1 MASAVPSP
9 PSATGRR
16 SISRGLAAGQ
26 PSRQPS
32 AKASAAWAA
41 ERVPLNLSGA
51 ISTCIERE
59 ERSFSRVTVWSAPG
73 TGPTTPAWLP
83 GTDPDHCRPPR
94 NDLHQHANLI
104 VYVGEVIGH
113 GAVAVA

>member
-16 SISRGLAAGQ
+16 SISRGLSAGQ

-59 ERSFSRVTVWSAPG
+59 ERSFAKCVGKGGVNRSGVSQRECAWKNGRSRNKLGRLGLNVQFG
-73 TGPTTPAWLP
+73 
-83 GTDPDHCRPPR
+83 
-94 NDLHQHANLI
+94 NQILHGLRR
-104 VYVGEVIGH
+104 
-113 GAVAVA
+113 